1 MPYPLP
7 SWIKA
12 PDDPAQAYISAFHAG
27 SAVVGQ
33 QAQLQQQANQHATQF
48 AVQQQQLQA
57 QNLRAQQELEMQ
69 KAFHEATIG
78 VRQAQLGEAQ
88 QKLNIVAQNA
98 AQKLVAQKNFSDM
111 VQGGAEP
118 LDAFIK
124 SGLGASG
131 SGAGLATAAKA
142 LYEQKHPFEPYD
154 VTTQSGIPMV
164 MESRGRAAFR
174 PSQTAQGGNV
184 QTGLVL
190 GPDGK
195 PIPGMVAVGGRARN
209 EPGYKDPNAN
219 EIKEIWKQWG
229 PYLAG
234 LQEPDEKTAKGLEK
248 AKARL
253 TELQTPP
260 QAVTN
265 APAAAAS
272 GPVVMKNSA
281 GQLVKVPAEKIDWAK
296 QNGYTPQ

>member
-1 MPYPLP
+1 
-7 SWIKA
+7 
-12 PDDPAQAYISAFHAG
+12 
-27 SAVVGQ
+27 
-33 QAQLQQQANQHATQF
+33 
-48 AVQQQQLQA
+48 
-57 QNLRAQQELEMQ
+57 
-69 KAFHEATIG
+69 
-78 VRQAQLGEAQ
+78 
-88 QKLNIVAQNA
+88 
-98 AQKLVAQKNFSDM
+98 
-111 VQGGAEP
+111 
-118 LDAFIK
+118 
-124 SGLGASG
+124 
-131 SGAGLATAAKA
+131 
-142 LYEQKHPFEPYD
+142 
-154 VTTQSGIPMV
+154 MV

-174 PSQTAQGGNV
+174 PSQAAAGGDV
-184 QTGLVL
+184 QTGKVL

-265 APAAAAS
+265 APSAPKQPLPLPKTKAELIS
-272 GPVVMKNSA
+272 GQPYVT
-281 GQLVKVPAEKIDWAK
+281 AK
-296 QNGYTPQ
+296 GIATWDGSNFTQ